1 MCRVNLRNAGF
12 ETLEAGDGP
21 EALALA
27 RSERPDLIL
36 LDIMLP
42 AMDGWR
48 VAAELAAHDKTK
60 DIPIVFL
67 SARSETAD
75 LRRGH
80 ELGAVGYIRK
90 PFDAGVLPDVVA
102 QTIERVERGEREDVR
117 REWLEDLGEE

>member
-1 MCRVNLRNAGF
+1 MNLSNAGF
-12 ETLEAGDGP
+12 ETLEASDGE

-42 AMDGWR
+42 TLDGWS
-48 VAAELAAHDKTK
+48 VAKVLAAGEGTT

-75 LRRGH
+75 AKRGH
-80 ELGAVGYIRK
+80 ELGAVGYITK
-90 PFDAGVLPDVVA
+90 PFDAASLPDVVA
-102 QTIERVERGEREDVR
+102 RTLERIRRGDREGLR
-117 REWLEDLGEE
+117 RDWQSELG